1 MQIMNIQQFEVFRTI
16 AQAKSFTKAAKI
28 LNFTQP
34 AISSQVKSLEE
45 NFNVTL
51 FERGNTGVKLT
62 EAGKIFYEY
71 GEKILSIY
79 AEMGTEIAKV
89 SGHSKE
95 FINVGASYTAGNYFL
110 PSSIISFKEL
120 NPDVHI
126 RLDIGHGQDI
136 IENIRDRTIDI
147 GVVEGNLAND
157 PDLEKIKIESNEL
170 VLIVPPRNEWL
181 DKQTLTINDLI
192 KEPFI
197 AREEESSIRHFV
209 DTYLKTIGLSFADF
223 NIVTE
228 ITNWEAIKI
237 AVMRNKG
244 ISLVPYPVVKKE
256 IDEGNLLQLDVVD
269 LQLAWDMEVIIR
281 ANENFTGLKK
291 DFLDF
296 ITHSDTLWKAEKE
309 QIINQKMRFI

>member
-1 MQIMNIQQFEVFRTI
+1 MNINQFEVFRTI

-34 AISSQVKSLEE
+34 AISSQVKALEE
-45 NFNVTL
+45 NFDVTF
-51 FERGNTGVKLT
+51 FERGNTGVRLT

-79 AEMGTEIAKV
+79 EEMGNEIAKV
-89 SGHSKE
+89 SGFSKE

-110 PSSIISFKEL
+110 PSAIITFKEF

-136 IENIRDRTIDI
+136 IEDIRERTIDI
-147 GVVEGNLAND
+147 GVVEGSLANYSD
-157 PDLEKIKIESNEL
+157 IKKIKLESNQL

-181 DKQTLTINDLI
+181 NIDSLTINDLI
-192 KEPFI
+192 TKPFI
-197 AREEESSIRHFV
+197 AREEESSIRLFV
-209 DTYLKTIGLSFADF
+209 DEYLKTIGLSFADF

-244 ISLVPYPVVKKE
+244 VSLVPYPVVKKE
-256 IDEGNLLQLDVVD
+256 VDEGNLLKIDVED
-269 LQLAWDMEVIIR
+269 LQLAWDMEVITR
-281 ANENFTGLKK
+281 ANENFSGLKK
-291 DFLDF
+291 EFLDF
-296 ITHSDTLWKAEKE
+296 ITNSETLWTAEKE
-309 QIINQKMRFI
+309 HIINQKMRFI